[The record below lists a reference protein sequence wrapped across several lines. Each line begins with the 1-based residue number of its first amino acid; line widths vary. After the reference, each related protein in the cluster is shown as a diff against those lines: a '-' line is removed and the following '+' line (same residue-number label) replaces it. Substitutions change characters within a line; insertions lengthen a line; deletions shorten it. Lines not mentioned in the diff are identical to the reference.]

1 MSYRLLD
8 RSWSLAFVLALGPLG
23 SVACSGSA
31 DVVPTGPSQAN
42 PLDSDEQSM
51 LAAINS
57 LRAGDGV
64 GQITGC
70 ATLNVS
76 ASAHSDDMRD
86 TGYLKDVAPDGST
99 PRQRACEA
107 GYQSAC
113 AETMAMAE
121 LVASGNYAADLT
133 LDQWTKDAGTR
144 ALLVNP
150 DLLAVGIGLSVGGD
164 SPIWTVD
171 FGGAVEASCS
181 AE

>member
-8 RSWSLAFVLALGPLG
+8 RGWSLAFLLALGPLG

-51 LAAINS
+51 LAGINS

-64 GQITGC
+64 GEVAGC

-76 ASAHSDDMRD
+76 SSTHSDDMRD
-86 TGYLKDVAPDGST
+86 SGYLKDVSPDGST

-113 AETMAMAE
+113 ETTTAMAE

-144 ALLVNP
+144 ALLANA
-150 DLLAVGIGLSVGGD
+150 DLLAIGIGLSVGGD

-171 FGGAVEASCS
+171 FGSAVEASCS

>member
-1 MSYRLLD
+1 MPYRVLD
-8 RSWSLAFVLALGPLG
+8 LG
-23 SVACSGSA
+23 SPVAFLAVLGSLGMLACSGSA

-42 PLDSDEQSM
+42 PLDSDEQAM
-51 LAAINS
+51 LGAINS
-57 LRAGDGV
+57 LREGDAV
-64 GQITGC
+64 GQLTQC

-86 TGYLKDVAPDGST
+86 NGYLKDVAPDGST

-113 AETMAMAE
+113 GTTTAMAE
-121 LVASGNYAADLT
+121 LVASGNYGAEAT

-144 ALLVNP
+144 ALLVNG

-181 AE
+181 AP